1 MDNGWPKHNTVL
13 WQSYRDGIFLHSLS
27 LSSMPCRL
35 WQYLLWIFKL
45 GDTKLNKYLTE
56 NEQIL
61 RENSIFWNERNFVFQ
76 QQILHFLSKHFK
88 TEITSSFII
97 NRKYLVNMI
106 VQINYLW
113 TNIANE
119 CKLNFCWFGIIP
131 FPKIC
136 IQIPFEYVQIYLILQ
151 PQIWKSTTDIAIL
164 QVEKVAKL

>member
-1 MDNGWPKHNTVL
+1 MAWVQYVKVWVDNEWPKHNIVL
-13 WQSYRDGIFLHSLS
+13 WQSYREGIFLHSLS
-27 LSSMPCRL
+27 LSSMPLQVKYGNIGCGFSS
-35 WQYLLWIFKL
+35 WGIQKEMNNLLKANRFK
-45 GDTKLNKYLTE
+45 GK
-56 NEQIL
+56 
-61 RENSIFWNERNFVFQ
+61 NSIFWNERNFVFQ

-113 TNIANE
+113 INLANE

-136 IQIPFEYVQIYLILQ
+136 IQIPFEYVQIYLIL
-151 PQIWKSTTDIAIL
+151 
-164 QVEKVAKL
+164 